1 MTLILDGLDK
11 WQSAFTTPRMLD
23 VWSLVTARL
32 ARRVAFFA
40 GSLFVL
46 LPALASGQSTGVT
59 ATWDASPHSDQVSD
73 YEVCIGTS
81 SLSCNIHRVMVN
93 QTSYAF
99 APPAGEL
106 VYVAVRASNH
116 RGRGAYSTERKF
128 SIPSFTVPTN
138 HSTVVKAAIT
148 PISLNVSDPDGSPLT
163 FTHTGLP
170 FGVTMNPG
178 TGRITGTPTTAG
190 TYNVTIFVS
199 DGLKTVSRSFVWTV
213 TSGATVDR
221 TTPALTITSHASGLV
236 VTTARQT
243 ISGTATDNGKGGSG
257 ISAVRV
263 NGQPAVG
270 GNASASNTANWS
282 KKITL
287 SPGSNTIT
295 VDTVDGA
302 GNIQMQQFTLLLG
315 AGSSNNTSSSGS
327 GGSSGGGTTSGGT
340 STSSGPLT
348 IMPLTSSLASP
359 QSAGTSVTFI
369 AGATGG
375 RGPYQFKWLVLKD
388 TTWTVVSN
396 WSSSNTYTWRPT
408 SAGGHRVGVWARDAT
423 TTADVGNV
431 NTSVPFRVREA
442 SAPPSVT
449 PPSAPVSSPTPTSGL
464 PQSAWT
470 LAFVDSQDPSFS
482 GAFLA
487 TNAFD
492 GNPNTMWATQ
502 WYGWASAPPHEIRI
516 NLGSMNKVRGF
527 RYLPRQDGF
536 PDGRIAQYEF
546 YVSVD
551 GVNWGTPV
559 AVGTLANV
567 ATEQE
572 VAFAPKT
579 GQYVRLRA
587 LSEVEGKPVTSL
599 AELNVLTSGNLPPN
613 GPLTITGL
621 TSNLASPQSA
631 GTSIT
636 FIAGATGGRGP
647 YQFKWL
653 VLKGTTWTVVRNW
666 SSSNTYTWSPTTA
679 GGHRVAVWARDAT
692 TTADVGNV
700 NTSVPFRVR

>member
-1 MTLILDGLDK
+1 
-11 WQSAFTTPRMLD
+11 
-23 VWSLVTARL
+23 
-32 ARRVAFFA
+32 
-40 GSLFVL
+40 
-46 LPALASGQSTGVT
+46 
-59 ATWDASPHSDQVSD
+59 
-73 YEVCIGTS
+73 
-81 SLSCNIHRVMVN
+81 
-93 QTSYAF
+93 
-99 APPAGEL
+99 
-106 VYVAVRASNH
+106 
-116 RGRGAYSTERKF
+116 
-128 SIPSFTVPTN
+128 
-138 HSTVVKAAIT
+138 
-148 PISLNVSDPDGSPLT
+148 
-163 FTHTGLP
+163 
-170 FGVTMNPG
+170 
-178 TGRITGTPTTAG
+178 
-190 TYNVTIFVS
+190 
-199 DGLKTVSRSFVWTV
+199 
-213 TSGATVDR
+213 
-221 TTPALTITSHASGLV
+221 
-236 VTTARQT
+236 
-243 ISGTATDNGKGGSG
+243 
-257 ISAVRV
+257 
-263 NGQPAVG
+263 
-270 GNASASNTANWS
+270 
-282 KKITL
+282 
-287 SPGSNTIT
+287 
-295 VDTVDGA
+295 
-302 GNIQMQQFTLLLG
+302 
-315 AGSSNNTSSSGS
+315 
-327 GGSSGGGTTSGGT
+327 
-340 STSSGPLT
+340 
-348 IMPLTSSLASP
+348 
-359 QSAGTSVTFI
+359 
-369 AGATGG
+369 
-375 RGPYQFKWLVLKD
+375 
-388 TTWTVVSN
+388 
-396 WSSSNTYTWRPT
+396 
-408 SAGGHRVGVWARDAT
+408 
-423 TTADVGNV
+423 
-431 NTSVPFRVREA
+431 
-442 SAPPSVT
+442 VT

-464 PQSAWT
+464 PQFAWT

-502 WYGWASAPPHEIRI
+502 WYGGASAPPHEIRI
-516 NLGSMNKVRGF
+516 NLGSMNNVRGF

-559 AVGTLANV
+559 AVGRLANV

-621 TSNLASPQSA
+621 TSSLASPQSA

-666 SSSNTYTWSPTTA
+666 SSSNSYTWRPTTT

>member
-1 MTLILDGLDK
+1 
-11 WQSAFTTPRMLD
+11 
-23 VWSLVTARL
+23 
-32 ARRVAFFA
+32 
-40 GSLFVL
+40 
-46 LPALASGQSTGVT
+46 
-59 ATWDASPHSDQVSD
+59 
-73 YEVCIGTS
+73 
-81 SLSCNIHRVMVN
+81 
-93 QTSYAF
+93 
-99 APPAGEL
+99 
-106 VYVAVRASNH
+106 
-116 RGRGAYSTERKF
+116 
-128 SIPSFTVPTN
+128 
-138 HSTVVKAAIT
+138 
-148 PISLNVSDPDGSPLT
+148 
-163 FTHTGLP
+163 
-170 FGVTMNPG
+170 
-178 TGRITGTPTTAG
+178 
-190 TYNVTIFVS
+190 
-199 DGLKTVSRSFVWTV
+199 
-213 TSGATVDR
+213 
-221 TTPALTITSHASGLV
+221 
-236 VTTARQT
+236 
-243 ISGTATDNGKGGSG
+243 
-257 ISAVRV
+257 
-263 NGQPAVG
+263 
-270 GNASASNTANWS
+270 
-282 KKITL
+282 
-287 SPGSNTIT
+287 
-295 VDTVDGA
+295 
-302 GNIQMQQFTLLLG
+302 
-315 AGSSNNTSSSGS
+315 
-327 GGSSGGGTTSGGT
+327 
-340 STSSGPLT
+340 
-348 IMPLTSSLASP
+348 MPLTSSLASP
-359 QSAGTSVTFI
+359 QSAGTSITFI

-375 RGPYQFKWLVLKD
+375 HAPYQFKWLVLKD

-408 SAGGHRVGVWARDAT
+408 TAGGHRVGVWARDAT

-464 PQSAWT
+464 PQFAWT

-502 WYGWASAPPHEIRI
+502 WYGGATAPPHEIRI
-516 NLGSMNKVRGF
+516 NLGSMNNVRGF

-546 YVSVD
+546 DVSVD

-579 GQYVRLRA
+579 GQVHPA
-587 LSEVEGKPVTSL
+587 TGVVGGGGEAGHVAGGVERPDVGEPA
-599 AELNVLTSGNLPPN
+599 AE

-621 TSNLASPQSA
+621 TSSLASPQSA

-653 VLKGTTWTVVRNW
+653 VLKGTTWTVVSNW
-666 SSSNTYTWSPTTA
+666 SSSNTYTWRPTTA